1 MKKITV
7 LILSFL
13 FSLSVIGQDTATIKP
28 ASIAFKIGLFN
39 FKTTAGTDKAS
50 EMALHAGLQYFKG
63 ITQHLD
69 LMMNLDFASL
79 KYPFYTSSKNSLK
92 YFFYY

>member
-28 ASIAFKIGLFN
+28 AAIAFKMGLFN
-39 FKTTAGTDKAS
+39 FKKTPITDNATEKV
-50 EMALHAGLQYFKG
+50 LQGGLQYFKG
-63 ITQHLD
+63 DRKSTRL
-69 LMMNLDFASL
+69 N
-79 KYPFYTSSKNSLK
+79 SSH
-92 YFFYY
+92 